1 MSNRDAQ
8 SATTLCAPVASLSSS
23 TSSPAQHLEI
33 QDGCACLLYIVFGL
47 VLGLVV
53 IVSEALLWIHH
64 ET

>member
-1 MSNRDAQ
+1 VL
-8 SATTLCAPVASLSSS
+8 T
-23 TSSPAQHLEI
+23 EI